1 MSDLK
6 EFCNFENDIAIL
18 ELDKDVSFDE
28 TPPICLPS
36 EGHEMM
42 KELLLV
48 GAGRGGRYIHVRF
61 LLRTFSVYSFK
72 YYCTSQLI
80 SRRKTG
86 QAYQHMRHR
95 MLELRRC

>member
-48 GAGRGGRYIHVRF
+48 GAGRGENRSFGS
-61 LLRTFSVYSFK
+61 LQGLKSTFVKRPRNDIIDVHTFK
-72 YYCTSQLI
+72 SGNCRVCPFGMHLQ
-80 SRRKTG
+80 G
-86 QAYQHMRHR
+86 
-95 MLELRRC
+95 